1 MIGPERET
9 MKSRILHCF
18 LAALLPTLAI
28 GVEVGDT
35 REQLIREKGAPI
47 SAAEGWARSILT
59 FTDRTT
65 VTVVEGRVTQVT
77 QPSQATVRAARLK
90 SFRATNDRSRFVMAI
105 GITVLAGLFS
115 FRLFFSSGRD
125 FVEAI
130 RFYFQPDLI
139 SAFRGE
145 WMEDKWASAKLFVWL
160 AISVVAGVYG
170 YGFLGGSWE
179 GALEFLRR

>member
-1 MIGPERET
+1 
-9 MKSRILHCF
+9 
-18 LAALLPTLAI
+18 
-28 GVEVGDT
+28 
-35 REQLIREKGAPI
+35 
-47 SAAEGWARSILT
+47 
-59 FTDRTT
+59 
-65 VTVVEGRVTQVT
+65 
-77 QPSQATVRAARLK
+77 
-90 SFRATNDRSRFVMAI
+90 MAI